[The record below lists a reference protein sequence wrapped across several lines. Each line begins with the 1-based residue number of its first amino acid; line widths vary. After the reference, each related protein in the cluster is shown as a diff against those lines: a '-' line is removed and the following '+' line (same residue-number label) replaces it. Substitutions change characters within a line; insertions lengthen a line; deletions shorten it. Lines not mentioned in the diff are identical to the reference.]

1 MRHANVRWR
10 TVLKMSATVTTGTS
24 PRAPRNIAVH
34 RIKTITGSLISVQG
48 DDERDF
54 YISQATK
61 YLTENTFTAASDF
74 ADLDRL
80 VFMELLTFRATC
92 WLGSGSNYLGEFL
105 SSTEITDCRRT
116 IKENST
122 LISNIKNDL
131 GLTKAQ
137 RDKEQYESV
146 GKYLTELKARA
157 REHGIKREKELT
169 KAICLIKE
177 LFAMLGAYD
186 RSDEAERL
194 VLGLEN
200 PEDIL
205 EWVRTRMKPEFD
217 AIDDYFRNHD
227 QKFWVRKI

>member
-1 MRHANVRWR
+1 MT
-10 TVLKMSATVTTGTS
+10 TVVTTSTS
-24 PRAPRNIAVH
+24 PAPVQIIVH
-34 RIKTITGSLISVQG
+34 KLKSITGNVISVQG

-54 YISQATK
+54 YLDRIKK
-61 YLTENTFTAASDF
+61 YLDENSFTAASDF

-80 VFMELLTFRATC
+80 VFMELLTFRAQA
-92 WLGSGSNYLGEFL
+92 WMGSGMNYMGEFL
-105 SSTEITDCRRT
+105 TPVEEIECRRT
-116 IKENST
+116 MKENAP

-146 GKYLTELKARA
+146 GTYITQLKARA
-157 REHGIKREKELT
+157 REHGVKREKELT

-186 RSDEAERL
+186 RSDEIERR
-194 VLGLEN
+194 VLQLES
-200 PEDIL
+200 PDDIL
-205 EWVRTRMKPEFD
+205 DWIRTRMKPEFD

-227 QKFWVRKI
+227 QRFWIRDI